1 MLFAL
6 CYCWISGDLFSS
18 YARHKEFMKKL
29 GKILAPTDLSPLSCA
44 GVRYALELARSE
56 GAEVIVYHVIGYE
69 EAGPYNIGYPL
80 EWLCSR
86 SFGLARDLRAR
97 HQALLDEYLRE
108 KCGDLISGVRIRRE
122 VEVGIPYKRIV
133 EKAAEEEAGL
143 IVMSTHGKTG
153 LPHIMV
159 GSVAQNVI
167 RYAPCPVLSIR
178 PPQQARTAAAAL
190 G

>member
-1 MLFAL
+1 
-6 CYCWISGDLFSS
+6 
-18 YARHKEFMKKL
+18 MKKL
-29 GKILAPTDLSPLSCA
+29 RKILAPTDLSPLSCA

-56 GAEVIVYHVIGYE
+56 GAEVIVYHVIGHE
-69 EAGPYNIGYPL
+69 EAGPYYIGYPL

-86 SFGLARDLRAR
+86 AFRLARDLRAR
-97 HQALLDEYLRE
+97 HQALLDNYLRE
-108 KCGDLISGVRIRRE
+108 NFSELISEARIRRE

-159 GSVAQNVI
+159 GSVTQNVL
-167 RYAPCPVLSIR
+167 RYAPCPVLSVR
-178 PPQQARTAAAAL
+178 PPQHARPVAAAL